1 MKHVTLLIVS
11 VVTLSLAFVVGIWL
25 HNLNEGKS
33 VVRVPEADR
42 AALIRMH
49 APTLGKIDAPVVIV
63 EFLDPACETC
73 RDFYPLVKEI
83 MAAKPDQIRLVVRY
97 APFHKGSD
105 NVVAVLEAA
114 RKQGKFWQTLEALLA
129 TQTAWAPNHAAQIDL
144 VWRQLDGLGLDLE
157 KLKADMVSPEITQ
170 RIAQDIA
177 DARTLNV
184 RKTPVF
190 FVNGRPLVNFGYEP
204 LKALVEDA
212 LKATR
217 MESRRR

>member
-33 VVRVPEADR
+33 VVSVPEADR

-184 RKTPVF
+184 RKTPEF